1 MTPSRCHRH
10 QSWHGDLS
18 RSFVGINLL
27 SSDRP
32 WARPSFS
39 CSPSDCVPTI
49 ARNRAA
55 GHAVQVGR
63 SQVKDESAQLIQ
75 VTQLA
80 QGNLDE
86 DRAVQHGVIAKRAQL
101 GIDDGFP
108 LFERCLFI
116 VLLLSL
122 SMVSIRPAAI
132 APRCCSGQAT
142 RPRPGARRRSQERQA
157 RRVCG

>member
-10 QSWHGDLS
+10 PSWHGDLS
-18 RSFVGINLL
+18 RSLAGINLL

-32 WARPSFS
+32 WVRPSFS
-39 CSPSDCVPTI
+39 CSPSDCVSTI

-63 SQVKDESAQLIQ
+63 SQVKDQPAQLIQ
-75 VTQLA
+75 VPQLA
-80 QGNLDE
+80 QRNLDE
-86 DRAVQHGVIAKRAQL
+86 DRAVQHGVVAKRSQL
-101 GIDDGFP
+101 GIDDGLP

-122 SMVSIRPAAI
+122 RMVSIRPAAI
-132 APRCCSGQAT
+132 TPRCYSGRAT
-142 RPRPGARRRSQERQA
+142 RPRPRARRRSQDRQA